1 MFISQIFS
9 FIAHVDC
16 TRLSY
21 FRFVKIDIYKIVI
34 YNFGN
39 LIYKRKRN
47 QRLKL
52 TFPTYLSKCF
62 KVIFKQLIYSLDCDV
77 YS

>member
-1 MFISQIFS
+1 MCCKYVSSFS
-9 FIAHVDC
+9 LNIYDIAKFHEAW
-16 TRLSY
+16 
-21 FRFVKIDIYKIVI
+21 FI